1 MSSHTLTA
9 GRASFAST
17 AAAQAKMA
25 EGALSA
31 LAPQGLLA
39 RFKSWLQYRRTI
51 QELSRLSDRELT
63 DIGLERSEIEAVARG
78 TWRG

>member
-1 MSSHTLTA
+1 MSSYTLTA

-25 EGALSA
+25 EGALGA

-39 RFKSWLQYRRTI
+39 RLQSWLQYRRTI
-51 QELSRLSDRELT
+51 RELSRLSDRELA
-63 DIGLERSEIEAVARG
+63 DIGLERSDIEAVARG
-78 TWRG
+78 TWHG